1 MADMNWKRFERE
13 VARKLGGRRLPCDG
27 SKDGIDVDVGPFKVQ
42 CKLGRRK
49 PGYLREWIDG
59 IVGTAKLKGATGIVV
74 WKQPGERVDDSI
86 VILRLADWQELLHG
100 VEKHETPDRDQVER
114 FN

>member
-49 PGYLREWIDG
+49 PGYLTEWIDG
-59 IVGTAKLKGATGIVV
+59 IAETAKRKGAIGVV
-74 WKQPGERVDDSI
+74 IWKQPGERVDDSI
-86 VILRLADWQELLHG
+86 VLMKLKDFQHVKEFL
-100 VEKHETPDRDQVER
+100 V
-114 FN
+114 